1 MTSSLAPP
9 SKRLMSPPE
18 PLPDLKEGDDLFE
31 EHAKLRAQYGRET
44 GKTKGLQG
52 YVKTILKK

>member
-1 MTSSLAPP
+1 
-9 SKRLMSPPE
+9 MSPPE